1 MCNKIEEI
9 SFEMAED
16 LGLVGRLTNNNIL
29 SFDYGKRTVR
39 AYRQNILNMVKE
51 KRRYEKSLTLDDIA
65 GLLAEHVCRI
75 KQFD

>member
-51 KRRYEKSLTLDDIA
+51 QQRYEKSLTLDDMA
-65 GLLAEHVCRI
+65 GLLADSLCRI
-75 KQFD
+75 NPCD